1 MDDAGETAHMTEP
14 THPAQRF
21 RGNTMLA
28 VAAVA
33 MFLAGPAQT
42 YGFSAF
48 IDPLIDEFGWSRSR
62 ISASYSIAT
71 LLCAIPTVFVG
82 RLIDRAGSRKMMAIS
97 ALLYGIALIW
107 LSQVNTMAAL
117 IGGFTLVRATGFAAL
132 TLSARTL
139 IPQWFIRR
147 RGWAFSLI
155 GVSTSLSFALL
166 PRFNQLLIE
175 WVGWRNAWL
184 ILGIVMAAGL
194 MPLAAAL
201 VRDRPEAVG
210 QLPDGRVSAAEAGPA
225 LLADAREDWTLKQAA
240 RTRVFWI
247 LLLAGTVPSVTGT
260 GMSFHFMSIM
270 SEGGLSLSFA
280 ASLFAIESLVAL
292 PMTFLAG
299 WIVDRRPARH
309 VQTVAQIAA
318 AIAFVVLIMAA
329 GPVAAICFAA
339 LRGVASG
346 LWNVAADVVW
356 PTYFGRRY
364 IGSIRSITMVGTVV
378 GAAFGPIPLGLVY
391 DSTGSYTP
399 GLIAFAILP
408 ALAAIA
414 MRWATPPARLAH
426 SV

>member
-1 MDDAGETAHMTEP
+1 
-14 THPAQRF
+14 
-21 RGNTMLA
+21 MLA
-28 VAAVA
+28 IAAVA
-33 MFLAGPAQT
+33 VFLAGPAQT
-42 YGFSAF
+42 YGFAAF
-48 IDPLIDEFGWSRSR
+48 VDPLIDEFGWSRSR

-82 RLIDRAGSRKMMAIS
+82 RLIDRIGSRKMMAAA

-155 GVSTSLSFALL
+155 GVSTALSFALL

-175 WVGWRNAWL
+175 WVGWRTAWL
-184 ILGIVMAAGL
+184 LLGIVMAAGL
-194 MPLAAAL
+194 MPLAAVL
-201 VRDRPEAVG
+201 VRDRPESIG
-210 QLPDGRVSAAEAGPA
+210 QLPDGRIATATEAGPA
-225 LLADAREDWTLKQAA
+225 LLADASQDWTLRQAA

-270 SEGGLSLSFA
+270 TEGGLSLSFA

-292 PMTFLAG
+292 PMTFVTG
-299 WIVDRRPARH
+299 WIVDRHPARH

-318 AIAFVVLIMAA
+318 ALAFVVLIWAA
-329 GPVAAICFAA
+329 GPVAAVCFAA

-356 PTYFGRRY
+356 PTYFGRRN

-391 DSTGSYTP
+391 DATGSYTP

-414 MRWATPPARLAH
+414 MRWATPPPESSLR
-426 SV
+426 